1 MAVIDE
7 DRTRVRVNRDHKYR
21 KYPVVSFSI
30 CPVLLARDLSGLYCK
45 VSC

>member
-21 KYPVVSFSI
+21 KYRKYPCILRRTVI
-30 CPVLLARDLSGLYCK
+30 
-45 VSC
+45 